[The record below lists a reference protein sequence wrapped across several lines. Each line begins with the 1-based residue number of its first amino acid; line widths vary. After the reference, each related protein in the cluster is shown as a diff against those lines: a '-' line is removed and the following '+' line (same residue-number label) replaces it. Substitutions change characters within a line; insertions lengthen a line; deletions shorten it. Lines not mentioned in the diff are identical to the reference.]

1 MKPITSKT
9 EFIPRSENIFN
20 FINNNTIEDWIDV
33 DQDYIL
39 VTYRSNE
46 ESRVEDVEYSN
57 SIAIA
62 SAITAYARVF
72 MSQFKNNPYI
82 ELYYTD
88 TDSIFIKGELPNDM
102 IGTEL
107 GKFKLENIW
116 PQKNCILRTKN
127 LFRYYSD

>member
-1 MKPITSKT
+1 M
-9 EFIPRSENIFN
+9 
-20 FINNNTIEDWIDV
+20 
-33 DQDYIL
+33 
-39 VTYRSNE
+39 
-46 ESRVEDVEYSN
+46 EDVEYSN

-107 GKFKLENIW
+107 GKFKLENIYKKIVFLGPKIW
-116 PQKNCILRTKN
+116 AL
-127 LFRYYSD
+127 RYYSD